1 MDKTSARRRQPL
13 LLCVLALPLLAA
25 MYALILGYWARPAS
39 SGREV
44 RIDEFLSLVEK
55 GSVQSATILA
65 DDDRITGSYAQGSR
79 YWVDFSGGHET
90 LFARLTGA
98 LEQAKVPTEVRS
110 QPLKRLVS
118 PLSAL
123 LPVLILADLVLIA
136 TLMARGGGA
145 FQSARARRGE
155 DAGTTLTFADVAGS
169 PEAVEELAEIRD
181 YLTDPGR
188 FAAMGA
194 AVPRGA
200 LLAGP
205 PGCGKT
211 RLARALAGESGV
223 PFFSISGSDFVEM
236 FVGVGAAR
244 IRDLFAQAKAV
255 APAIVFIDEID
266 AVGRSRSAVATG
278 GSDEREATLNQL
290 LVEMDGFSA
299 DVGVVVLA
307 ATNRPDILDAALL
320 RPGRFDRRITIE
332 LPDARGREAI
342 LSVHAG
348 NKPLAADVDLALVA
362 RRTAGFSGAD
372 LANVVNEA
380 ALLATRARSAAI
392 EPAHLSEAVE
402 RAVAGP
408 TRRSRVLTVDDRR
421 RIACHEAGHAVV
433 AAALPNLGPT
443 SKVSV
448 LARGAGGHLA
458 LSTSLADRAL
468 ATRSELLDRLT
479 ALLAG
484 RMAEELCL
492 GEPSTA
498 ANDDLA
504 RAAELAR
511 RLVTECGMSER
522 LGALAF
528 SAPPEASAPGWS
540 EATAAEV
547 DGEARAILAQS
558 TERAMAI
565 LVENRSVLEDLTGNL
580 VDAESL
586 EGKALEAFLL
596 RVSGAGRRVVALVAS

>member
-1 MDKTSARRRQPL
+1 MNKTAARRRQPIV
-13 LLCVLALPLLAA
+13 LCVLALPLLVAV
-25 MYALILGYWARPAS
+25 YVLILGYWARPAS

-55 GSVQSATILA
+55 GSVRSAVILA
-65 DDDRITGSYAQGSR
+65 DDDRITGSYGQGAR

-118 PLSAL
+118 PLSTL
-123 LPVLILADLVLIA
+123 LPVLILADLVVIA
-136 TLMARGGGA
+136 TLMTKGGA
-145 FQSARARRGE
+145 GFQSARARRGD
-155 DAGTTLTFADVAGS
+155 DAATTLTFADVAGT

-181 YLTDPGR
+181 YLADPGR

-244 IRDLFAQAKAV
+244 IRDLFAQAKSV

-266 AVGRSRSAVATG
+266 AVGRSRSAVAAG

-299 DVGVVVLA
+299 EVGVVVLA

-320 RPGRFDRRITIE
+320 RPGRFDRRITVE
-332 LPDARGREAI
+332 LPDVKGREAI
-342 LSVHAG
+342 LTVHAR
-348 NKPLAADVDLALVA
+348 NKPLAPGVDLASIA
-362 RRTAGFSGAD
+362 RQTGGLSGAD

-380 ALLATRARSAAI
+380 ALLATRSRSTTVTS
-392 EPAHLSEAVE
+392 AHLSEAVE
-402 RAVAGP
+402 RALTGP
-408 TRRSRVLTVDDRR
+408 TRRSRVLTAADRR

-433 AAALPNLGPT
+433 AAALPGLAPT
-443 SKVSV
+443 TKVSV
-448 LARGAGGHLA
+448 LSRGAAGHLSLA
-458 LSTSLADRAL
+458 TSLADRAL
-468 ATRSELLDRLT
+468 ATRTELLDRVT
-479 ALLAG
+479 ALLGG
-484 RMAEELCL
+484 RVAEEACL
-492 GEPSTA
+492 GDPSTA
-498 ANDDLA
+498 ASDDLA

-511 RLVTECGMSER
+511 RMVAECGMSER
-522 LGALAF
+522 LGMLAF
-528 SAPPEASAPGWS
+528 SPAADGLPSGWS

-547 DGEARAILAQS
+547 DAEARSILAQA
-558 TERAMAI
+558 TQRATAV
-565 LVENRSVLEDLTGNL
+565 LSSNREVLEDLADRLVEVETVEGVALQELLGRVTGT
-580 VDAESL
+580 AP
-586 EGKALEAFLL
+586 
-596 RVSGAGRRVVALVAS
+596 RPVALVAS